1 MSIASL
7 TFVKL
12 GLYFSFIFLKNKSLF
27 SSERVRY
34 NSVISLATAIPKAA
48 PLFEI
53 KSSHK
58 DKIVSK
64 SFFLITFFLKSFSP
78 ASAME
83 EMICLKL
90 NIGNDYHK

>member
-1 MSIASL
+1 MLDKRKFYINGNWVDPIKPNDLDVINPSTEETCA
-7 TFVKL
+7 
-12 GLYFSFIFLKNKSLF
+12 
-27 SSERVRY
+27 
-34 NSVISLATAIPKAA
+34 VISLATAIPKAA

-64 SFFLITFFLKSFSP
+64 SFFFITFLLKSFSP
-78 ASAME
+78 ASAMDE
-83 EMICLKL
+83 IICLKL

>member
-1 MSIASL
+1 M
-7 TFVKL
+7 
-12 GLYFSFIFLKNKSLF
+12 
-27 SSERVRY
+27 
-34 NSVISLATAIPKAA
+34 PKAA

-78 ASAME
+78 ASAIE